1 MRNERTNG
9 KQVRPVTGRTIPEKR
24 VTLQPVRFEYLSSGA
39 REVAVAGSFNNW
51 DVSSARMVRAVR
63 GRWLRVMFLPP
74 GRFEYLFV
82 VDGRCV
88 ADPRATESVPNVFGC
103 VNSVVSVPEH
113 RPRNGCARITGRKPV
128 MPLRTPAKLRTRV
141 CRGVNPRRYRS
152 GPEHTRITTIV

>member
-1 MRNERTNG
+1 MRNERMNG
-9 KQVRPVTGRTIPEKR
+9 KQVRPVTGRTIPER
-24 VTLQPVRFEYLSSGA
+24 PATLQPVRFEYLSSGA
-39 REVAVAGSFNNW
+39 REVTIAGSFNNW

-74 GRFEYLFV
+74 GRYEYLFV

-113 RPRNGCARITGRKPV
+113 RPRNGCARITDRKPAR
-128 MPLRTPAKLRTRV
+128 PLQMPAKLRSRV
-141 CRGVNPRRYRS
+141 CRGVNPRRDLS
-152 GPEHTRITTIV
+152 GPGHTRINAIS